1 MLLKEIG
8 RKIAQAFR
16 LARAAD
22 EKVASIIA
30 AALDAKAEQLR
41 EYEKS
46 FEPEPPEPDPLLE
59 ARTALA
65 QAGFSAAAAT
75 YALRRFAEALKPEP
89 LSHLTTTGA
98 RCTVCRCIEN
108 LQHSGEGGKAMEQ
121 ESRVN
126 NPKPWIAQL
135 FCRHHGEWF
144 RRQEPYFNL
153 SGETQYKVCTKCGRK
168 LDERFIPN
176 FDGS

>member
-8 RKIAQAFR
+8 RRIAQAFR

-75 YALRRFAEALKPEP
+75 YALRRFTEALKPEP
-89 LSHLTTTGA
+89 LSHLT
-98 RCTVCRCIEN
+98 
-108 LQHSGEGGKAMEQ
+108 
-121 ESRVN
+121 N
-126 NPKPWIAQL
+126 NWRKMHGLPMHRKPTA
-135 FCRHHGEWF
+135 F
-144 RRQEPYFNL
+144 RRR
-153 SGETQYKVCTKCGRK
+153 RK
-168 LDERFIPN
+168 GN
-176 FDGS
+176 GTGKQSK

>member
-16 LARAAD
+16 LARVAD

-89 LSHLTTTGA
+89 LSHLT
-98 RCTVCRCIEN
+98 
-108 LQHSGEGGKAMEQ
+108 
-121 ESRVN
+121 N
-126 NPKPWIAQL
+126 NWRKMHGLPMHRKPTA
-135 FCRHHGEWF
+135 F
-144 RRQEPYFNL
+144 RRR
-153 SGETQYKVCTKCGRK
+153 RK
-168 LDERFIPN
+168 GN
-176 FDGS
+176 GTGKQSK

>member
-41 EYEKS
+41 EYKKS

-65 QAGFSAAAAT
+65 QTGFSAAAAT

-89 LSHLTTTGA
+89 LSHLT
-98 RCTVCRCIEN
+98 
-108 LQHSGEGGKAMEQ
+108 
-121 ESRVN
+121 N
-126 NPKPWIAQL
+126 NWRKMHGLPMHRKPTA
-135 FCRHHGEWF
+135 F
-144 RRQEPYFNL
+144 RRR
-153 SGETQYKVCTKCGRK
+153 RK
-168 LDERFIPN
+168 GN
-176 FDGS
+176 GTGKQSK

>member
-65 QAGFSAAAAT
+65 QARFSAAAAT

-89 LSHLTTTGA
+89 LSHLT
-98 RCTVCRCIEN
+98 
-108 LQHSGEGGKAMEQ
+108 
-121 ESRVN
+121 N
-126 NPKPWIAQL
+126 NWRKMHGLPMHRKPTA
-135 FCRHHGEWF
+135 F
-144 RRQEPYFNL
+144 RRR
-153 SGETQYKVCTKCGRK
+153 RK
-168 LDERFIPN
+168 GN
-176 FDGS
+176 GTGKQSK

>member
-41 EYEKS
+41 EYEKR

-89 LSHLTTTGA
+89 LSHLT
-98 RCTVCRCIEN
+98 
-108 LQHSGEGGKAMEQ
+108 
-121 ESRVN
+121 N
-126 NPKPWIAQL
+126 NWRKMHGLPMHRKPTA
-135 FCRHHGEWF
+135 F
-144 RRQEPYFNL
+144 RRR
-153 SGETQYKVCTKCGRK
+153 RK
-168 LDERFIPN
+168 GN
-176 FDGS
+176 GTGKQSK

>member
-16 LARAAD
+16 LAMAAD

-89 LSHLTTTGA
+89 LSHLT
-98 RCTVCRCIEN
+98 
-108 LQHSGEGGKAMEQ
+108 
-121 ESRVN
+121 N
-126 NPKPWIAQL
+126 NWRKMHGLPMHRKPTA
-135 FCRHHGEWF
+135 F
-144 RRQEPYFNL
+144 RRRR
-153 SGETQYKVCTKCGRK
+153 KVNGTGKQSK
-168 LDERFIPN
+168 
-176 FDGS
+176 

>member
-59 ARTALA
+59 AHTALA
-65 QAGFSAAAAT
+65 QVGFSAAAAT

-89 LSHLTTTGA
+89 LSHLT
-98 RCTVCRCIEN
+98 
-108 LQHSGEGGKAMEQ
+108 
-121 ESRVN
+121 N
-126 NPKPWIAQL
+126 NWRKMHGLPMHRKPTA
-135 FCRHHGEWF
+135 F
-144 RRQEPYFNL
+144 RRRGKGNGTGKQ
-153 SGETQYKVCTKCGRK
+153 SK
-168 LDERFIPN
+168 
-176 FDGS
+176 

>member
-46 FEPEPPEPDPLLE
+46 FEPEPPEPDSLLE

-89 LSHLTTTGA
+89 LSHLT
-98 RCTVCRCIEN
+98 
-108 LQHSGEGGKAMEQ
+108 
-121 ESRVN
+121 N
-126 NPKPWIAQL
+126 NWRKMHGLPMHRKPTA
-135 FCRHHGEWF
+135 F
-144 RRQEPYFNL
+144 RRR
-153 SGETQYKVCTKCGRK
+153 RK
-168 LDERFIPN
+168 GN
-176 FDGS
+176 GTGKQSK

>member
-8 RKIAQAFR
+8 RKIARAFR

-59 ARTALA
+59 AHTALA

-89 LSHLTTTGA
+89 LSHLT
-98 RCTVCRCIEN
+98 
-108 LQHSGEGGKAMEQ
+108 
-121 ESRVN
+121 N
-126 NPKPWIAQL
+126 NWRKMHGLPMHRKPTA
-135 FCRHHGEWF
+135 F
-144 RRQEPYFNL
+144 RRR
-153 SGETQYKVCTKCGRK
+153 RK
-168 LDERFIPN
+168 GN
-176 FDGS
+176 GTGKQSK

>member
-59 ARTALA
+59 ARTALV

-89 LSHLTTTGA
+89 LSHLTNNWRKMHGLPMHRKTTA
-98 RCTVCRCIEN
+98 
-108 LQHSGEGGKAMEQ
+108 
-121 ESRVN
+121 
-126 NPKPWIAQL
+126 
-135 FCRHHGEWF
+135 F
-144 RRQEPYFNL
+144 RRR
-153 SGETQYKVCTKCGRK
+153 RK
-168 LDERFIPN
+168 GN
-176 FDGS
+176 GTGKQSK